1 MCKAWISVLS
11 LTAIVLFDG
20 PRVGRPVSLVSLF
33 VMNRHVAPV
42 SRIPMSVS
50 VALSE
55 QESNPCPQC

>member
-1 MCKAWISVLS
+1 MLS

-42 SRIPMSVS
+42 SRMPMSVS

-55 QESNPCPQC
+55 QELNPCPQC